1 MSFRRYRFWGIAALL
16 AATLVGCGDDGGTG
30 SIDASSNPTVDS
42 GQATIDAPLN
52 GVDAAPQIDATP
64 LPPDASTA
72 GRACSFPDS
81 MAMAVSNMS
90 ASGLVCF
97 DPDTGNNCRVIT
109 PGQFSCFNDQVGFY
123 FGWHDSGT
131 MVQRSIAGRD
141 GLTITAAG
149 GGTGTLSGAA
159 VIGIADGASGTV
171 TGQSPTGQSFTLSY
185 QYNGTTVSLP
195 SLTGP

>member
-1 MSFRRYRFWGIAALL
+1 MLL
-16 AATLVGCGDDGGTG
+16 AAALGGCGDDGGTG
-30 SIDASSNPTVDS
+30 SIDASTNPTVDS

-52 GVDAAPQIDATP
+52 GVDATPQIDATP

-81 MAMAVSNMS
+81 MDLAVSGMS

-109 PGQFSCFNDQVGFY
+109 PGQISCFNNQVGFY
-123 FGWHDSGT
+123 FGWHQMNT

-149 GGTGTLSGAA
+149 GTGSLAGPVVT
-159 VIGIADGASGTV
+159 GIADGASGSV